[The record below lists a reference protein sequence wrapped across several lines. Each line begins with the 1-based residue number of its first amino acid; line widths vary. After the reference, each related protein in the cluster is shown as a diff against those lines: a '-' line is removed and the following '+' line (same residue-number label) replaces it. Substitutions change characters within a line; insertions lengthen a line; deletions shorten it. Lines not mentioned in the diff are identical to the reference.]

1 MSKMKKIESI
11 KENPTKNL
19 KVLSGKF
26 KGLKLYSIL
35 DSATTRPSK
44 AILKES
50 FFNTLRDEIFDSI
63 FIEGFSGSG
72 SIGIEAISLGAR
84 HIEFI
89 ELDSSAINILKK
101 NLALIEK
108 FNPSFKITQN
118 DSFKILPNI
127 IENLTHRTILYLD
140 PPFLIRENY
149 ADIYKRCANLIE
161 NINNKNVT
169 IIAIEHI
176 SSYDFPDILGKFE
189 KLKTKAFGKSALT
202 YFIQGE
208 ENG

>member
-1 MSKMKKIESI
+1 MKQIKKTESK
-11 KENPTKNL
+11 KENLTKNL
-19 KVLSGKF
+19 KVFSGNF
-26 KGLKLYSIL
+26 KGLKLYSYL
-35 DSATTRPSK
+35 DSTTTRPSK

-50 FFNTLRDEIFDSI
+50 FFNTIRDEIVDSI

-89 ELDSSAINILKK
+89 ELDSSAISVLKK

-108 FNPSFKITQN
+108 FNPSFNITQN

-127 IENLTHRTILYLD
+127 IENLTHRAIIYLD

-149 ADIYKRCANLIE
+149 ADIYQRCVSLIE
-161 NINNKNVT
+161 NINNNNAKIV
-169 IIAIEHI
+169 AIEHI
-176 SSYDFPDILGKFE
+176 SSYHFPDILGKFK